1 MNTNNS
7 IKSLS
12 FDKQTLRKEILNK
25 RKNLSKEEIKNTS
38 ELLCKKIINHPK
50 YKEANIILAYMAQDG
65 EIELNTLIND
75 AINNNKKVY
84 IPKVLGKHN
93 MEFYRYTNNDDLE
106 ISNFGILEPKEKE
119 PLQISETDQIFVIVP
134 GVAFDKSG
142 NRIGYGGGFYDTYLS
157 NLLDKYNNK
166 STKAKITD
174 KTTSSIYTLAPC
186 YNFQLIDFIKSE
198 DFDIPVMEV
207 ITL

>member
-1 MNTNNS
+1 MQLNTSNILN
-7 IKSLS
+7 KSV
-12 FDKQTLRKEILNK
+12 LRNEILNK
-25 RKNLSKEEIKNTS
+25 RKSLSKDKIANTS
-38 ELLCKKIINHPK
+38 ELLCNKIINHPK
-50 YKEANIILAYMAQDG
+50 YKNANIILAYMAQDG
-65 EIELNTLIND
+65 EIDLEVLMKD
-75 AINNNKKVY
+75 AISKDKKVY
-84 IPKVLGKHN
+84 IPKVLRKHT
-93 MEFYRYTNNDDLE
+93 MDFYRYTNKDDLE

-166 STKAKITD
+166 STKTKITD

>member
-1 MNTNNS
+1 MQLNTSNILN
-7 IKSLS
+7 KSV
-12 FDKQTLRKEILNK
+12 LRNEILNK
-25 RKNLSKEEIKNTS
+25 RKSLSKDKIANTS
-38 ELLCKKIINHPK
+38 ELLCNKIINHPK
-50 YKEANIILAYMAQDG
+50 YKNANIILAYMAQDG
-65 EIELNTLIND
+65 EIDLEVLMKD
-75 AINNNKKVY
+75 AISKDKKVY
-84 IPKVLGKHN
+84 IPKVLRKHT
-93 MEFYRYTNNDDLE
+93 MEFYRYTNKDDLE

-166 STKAKITD
+166 STKTKITD

>member
-1 MNTNNS
+1 MQLNTSNILN
-7 IKSLS
+7 KSV
-12 FDKQTLRKEILNK
+12 LRNEILNK
-25 RKNLSKEEIKNTS
+25 RKSLSKDKIANTS
-38 ELLCKKIINHPK
+38 ELLCNKIINHPK
-50 YKEANIILAYMAQDG
+50 YKDANIILAYMAQDG
-65 EIELNTLIND
+65 EIDLEGLMKD
-75 AINNNKKVY
+75 AISKDKKVY
-84 IPKVLGKHN
+84 IPKVLRKHT
-93 MEFYRYTNNDDLE
+93 MEFYRYTNKDDLG

-166 STKAKITD
+166 STKTKITD

>member
-1 MNTNNS
+1 MQLNTSNILN
-7 IKSLS
+7 KSV
-12 FDKQTLRKEILNK
+12 LRNEILNK
-25 RKNLSKEEIKNTS
+25 RKSLSKDKIANTS
-38 ELLCKKIINHPK
+38 ELLCNKIINHPK
-50 YKEANIILAYMAQDG
+50 YKDANIILAYMAQDG
-65 EIELNTLIND
+65 EIDLEILMKD
-75 AINNNKKVY
+75 AISKNKKVY
-84 IPKVLGKHN
+84 IPKVLRKHT
-93 MEFYRYTNNDDLE
+93 MEFYRYTNKDDLK

-166 STKAKITD
+166 STKTKITD

>member
-1 MNTNNS
+1 MQLNTSNILN
-7 IKSLS
+7 KSV
-12 FDKQTLRKEILNK
+12 LRNEILNK
-25 RKNLSKEEIKNTS
+25 RKSLSKDKIANTS
-38 ELLCKKIINHPK
+38 ELLCNKIINHPK
-50 YKEANIILAYMAQDG
+50 YKDANIILAYMAQDG
-65 EIELNTLIND
+65 EIDLEVLMKD
-75 AINNNKKVY
+75 AISKDKKVY
-84 IPKVLGKHN
+84 IPKVLRKHT
-93 MEFYRYTNNDDLE
+93 MEFYRYTNKDDLE

-166 STKAKITD
+166 STKTKIND

>member
-1 MNTNNS
+1 MQLNTSNILN
-7 IKSLS
+7 KSV
-12 FDKQTLRKEILNK
+12 LRNEILNK
-25 RKNLSKEEIKNTS
+25 RKSLSKDKIANTS
-38 ELLCKKIINHPK
+38 ELLCNKIINHPK
-50 YKEANIILAYMAQDG
+50 YKDANIILAYMAQDG
-65 EIELNTLIND
+65 EIDLEVLMKD
-75 AINNNKKVY
+75 AISKDKKVY
-84 IPKVLGKHN
+84 IPKVLRKHT
-93 MEFYRYTNNDDLE
+93 MEFYRYTNKDDLE

-134 GVAFDKSG
+134 GVTFDKSG

-166 STKAKITD
+166 STKTKITD

>member
-1 MNTNNS
+1 MQLNTSNILN
-7 IKSLS
+7 KSV
-12 FDKQTLRKEILNK
+12 LRNEILNK
-25 RKNLSKEEIKNTS
+25 RKSLSKDKIANTS
-38 ELLCKKIINHPK
+38 ELLCNKIINHAK
-50 YKEANIILAYMAQDG
+50 YNEANIILAYMAQDG
-65 EIELNTLIND
+65 EIDLEVLMKD
-75 AINNNKKVY
+75 AISKNKKVY
-84 IPKVLGKHN
+84 IPKVLRKHT
-93 MEFYRYTNNDDLE
+93 MEFYRYTNKDDLE

-157 NLLDKYNNK
+157 NLLNKYNNK
-166 STKAKITD
+166 STKTKITD

-207 ITL
+207 ISL

>member
-1 MNTNNS
+1 MQLNTSNILN
-7 IKSLS
+7 KSV
-12 FDKQTLRKEILNK
+12 LRNEILNK
-25 RKNLSKEEIKNTS
+25 RKSLSKDKIANTS
-38 ELLCKKIINHPK
+38 ELLCNKIINHPK
-50 YKEANIILAYMAQDG
+50 YKDANIILAYMAQDG
-65 EIELNTLIND
+65 EIDLEGLMKD
-75 AINNNKKVY
+75 AISKDKKVY
-84 IPKVLGKHN
+84 IPKVLRKHT
-93 MEFYRYTNNDDLE
+93 MEFYRYTNKDDLE

-166 STKAKITD
+166 STKTKITD

>member
-1 MNTNNS
+1 MQLNTSNILN
-7 IKSLS
+7 KSV
-12 FDKQTLRKEILNK
+12 LRNEILNK
-25 RKNLSKEEIKNTS
+25 RKSLSKDKIANTS
-38 ELLCKKIINHPK
+38 ELLCNKIINHPK
-50 YKEANIILAYMAQDG
+50 YKDANIILAYMAQDG
-65 EIELNTLIND
+65 EIDLEGLMKD
-75 AINNNKKVY
+75 AISKDKKVY
-84 IPKVLGKHN
+84 IPKVLRKHT
-93 MEFYRYTNNDDLE
+93 MEFYRYTNKDDLE

-166 STKAKITD
+166 PTKTKITD

>member
-1 MNTNNS
+1 MQLNTSNILN
-7 IKSLS
+7 KSV
-12 FDKQTLRKEILNK
+12 LRNEILNK
-25 RKNLSKEEIKNTS
+25 RKSLSKDKIANTS
-38 ELLCKKIINHPK
+38 ELLCNKIINHPK
-50 YKEANIILAYMAQDG
+50 YKDANIILAYMAQDG
-65 EIELNTLIND
+65 EIDLEILMKD
-75 AINNNKKVY
+75 AISKNKKVY
-84 IPKVLGKHN
+84 IPKVLRKHT
-93 MEFYRYTNNDDLE
+93 MEFYRYTNKDDLE

-166 STKAKITD
+166 STKTKITD

>member
-1 MNTNNS
+1 MQLNTSNILN
-7 IKSLS
+7 KSV
-12 FDKQTLRKEILNK
+12 LRNEILNK
-25 RKNLSKEEIKNTS
+25 RKSLSKDKIANTS
-38 ELLCKKIINHPK
+38 ELLCNKIINHPK
-50 YKEANIILAYMAQDG
+50 YKDANIILAYMAQDG
-65 EIELNTLIND
+65 EIDLEVLMKD
-75 AINNNKKVY
+75 AISKDKKVY
-84 IPKVLGKHN
+84 IPKVLRKHT
-93 MEFYRYTNNDDLE
+93 MEFYRYTNKDDLE

-166 STKAKITD
+166 STKTKITD